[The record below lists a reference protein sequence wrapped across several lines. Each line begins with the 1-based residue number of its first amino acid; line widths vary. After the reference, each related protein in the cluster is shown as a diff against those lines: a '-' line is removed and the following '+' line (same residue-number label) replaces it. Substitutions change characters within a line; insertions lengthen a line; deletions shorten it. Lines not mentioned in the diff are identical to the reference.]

1 MSQNT
6 NFPAL
11 PPEQLAHLLTNE
23 AVMNALYDRAKSMMW
38 SMVQYK
44 ELQMLYSCA
53 LTFLYQGKTVSYS
66 HLPDWAKSSE

>member
-23 AVMNALYDRAKSMMW
+23 AVMNAAPYGCGKH
-38 SMVQYK
+38 
-44 ELQMLYSCA
+44 
-53 LTFLYQGKTVSYS
+53 QGRSPV
-66 HLPDWAKSSE
+66 DE

>member
-38 SMVQYK
+38 SMVW
-44 ELQMLYSCA
+44 SIR
-53 LTFLYQGKTVSYS
+53 
-66 HLPDWAKSSE
+66 